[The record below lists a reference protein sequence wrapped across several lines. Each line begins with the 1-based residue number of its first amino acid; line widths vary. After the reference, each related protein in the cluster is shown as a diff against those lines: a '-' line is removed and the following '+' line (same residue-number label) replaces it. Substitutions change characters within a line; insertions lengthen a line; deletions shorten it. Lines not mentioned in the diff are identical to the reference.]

1 MDQQKCRFPY
11 VQGNPSWSKGSDRLT
26 SQVSSFIV
34 HGHGTYGILMDEPM
48 EKDGN
53 FWATCLIEVIR
64 HVKENDYKD
73 GAKFPDVLYVQAD
86 NASDNKNL
94 TTMGLMELLRDT
106 HVFRKIKFCF
116 LPVGHT
122 HEDVDGSFGALS
134 RRLVNNKVRQDL
146 KPGEVESADALVLD
160 DVFRIWKSGWK
171 GLRCLKV
178 AKVLSTRI
186 IKI

>member
-1 MDQQKCRFPY
+1 M
-11 VQGNPSWSKGSDRLT
+11 
-26 SQVSSFIV
+26 
-34 HGHGTYGILMDEPM
+34 
-48 EKDGN
+48 
-53 FWATCLIEVIR
+53 
-64 HVKENDYKD
+64 
-73 GAKFPDVLYVQAD
+73 
-86 NASDNKNL
+86 
-94 TTMGLMELLRDT
+94 
-106 HVFRKIKFCF
+106 KIKFCF
-116 LPVGHT
+116 LPFGHT